1 MALDETCGK
10 VKIFCRIFCNTLFKN
25 QPVTDFK
32 LSDGQYYS
40 YIANSLSVGLALFI
54 WDNLKIF

>member
-10 VKIFCRIFCNTLFKN
+10 VKIFCNTLFKN